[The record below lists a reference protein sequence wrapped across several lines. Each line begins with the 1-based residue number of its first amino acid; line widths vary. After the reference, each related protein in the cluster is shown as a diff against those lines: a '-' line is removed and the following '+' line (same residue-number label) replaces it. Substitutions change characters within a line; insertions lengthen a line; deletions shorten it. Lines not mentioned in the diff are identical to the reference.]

1 MAKALVRSGDEVS
14 VSNFGLADRLDKWV
28 SLTPAERDAL
38 SRLEDRPRAIR
49 RGTVLMDEQ
58 MRGEELFVVQQ
69 GMLMCYVLL
78 DDGSRQIVRFLF
90 PGDLFALS
98 ALIYGRSPDTVV
110 AVSNAIV
117 CPFDR
122 SQIGVLATD
131 HPRLLSLILVLNQ
144 IERVI
149 TTDRLAGLGRT
160 SARARVATLLLSLR
174 GQMRQAGMD
183 VGASFAPG
191 LTQEEMGDAIGL
203 TAVHVNRMLRQ
214 LEDEALIKREGGR
227 VHLLDEAQLVRE
239 ARYIDRF
246 EGLDLSWLPP
256 GR

>member
-1 MAKALVRSGDEVS
+1 MAKAFLRSGDEVS
-14 VSNFGLADRLDKWV
+14 VSKYGLADRLNRWV

-38 SRLEDRPRAIR
+38 SRLEDRPKAIR
-49 RGTVLMDEQ
+49 RGAVLMEEQ
-58 MRGEELFVVQQ
+58 GRSDELFVMQQ

-98 ALIYGRSPDTVV
+98 ALVYGRAPDTVV
-110 AVSNAIV
+110 ALSNAVV

-122 SQIGVLATD
+122 GQMAMLATE
-131 HPRLLSLILVLNQ
+131 HPRLFSLILVLNQ
-144 IERVI
+144 VERVI

-160 SARARVATLLLSLR
+160 SARVRVATLLLSLR
-174 GQMRQAGMD
+174 GQMRHAGMD
-183 VGASFAPG
+183 VSTSFALG

-214 LEDEALIKREGGR
+214 LEDDALIKREGGR
-227 VHLLDEAQLVRE
+227 VYLLDQARLARE
-239 ARYIDRF
+239 AGYIDRF

>member
-1 MAKALVRSGDEVS
+1 VS
-14 VSNFGLADRLDKWV
+14 KSGLADRLNRWV
-28 SLTPAERDAL
+28 TLTPAERQTLA
-38 SRLEDRPRAIR
+38 RLEERPRSIK
-49 RGTVLMDEQ
+49 RGGVLMDEQ
-58 MRGEELFVVQQ
+58 ARSEELYIVQQ

-98 ALIYGRSPDTVV
+98 TLVYGRSPDTIV
-110 AVSNAIV
+110 AVSNAVV
-117 CPFDR
+117 CSFDR
-122 SQIGVLATD
+122 TLVTSIAAE
-131 HPRLLSLILVLNQ
+131 HPRLLSLFLVLNQ

-160 SARARVATLLLSLR
+160 TARARVATLLLSLR
-174 GQMRQAGMD
+174 AQMRQAGID
-183 VGASFAPG
+183 VSTSFTPG

-214 LEDEALIKREGGR
+214 LEDEGLIRREGGR
-227 VHLLDEAQLVRE
+227 VFLLAEQRLVRE
-239 ARYIDRF
+239 AGYVDRF